1 MLFVMGR
8 IVAFCDVQIFRRG
21 FQGTLAGNLE
31 LTEYLP
37 SEFHSKQTRAVFVK
51 WFHFLCGPLEQ
62 PVCLHQSCNANY

>member
-51 WFHFLCGPLEQ
+51 
-62 PVCLHQSCNANY
+62 